1 MWDEVFNVAI
11 SNGVF
16 AVMFVALLVYVLKDS
31 RKRETKYQNLIDTL
45 SSKLNTVDEI
55 KQDVTDIKNSL
66 TKNPCIANKRGKN
79 EKTNK
84 VV

>member
-1 MWDEVFNVAI
+1 MFNVAI
-11 SNGVF
+11 SNGIF

-31 RKRETKYQNLIDTL
+31 RKREGKYQNIIDVL

-55 KQDVTDIKNSL
+55 KQDVTEIKQCL
-66 TKNPCIANKRGKN
+66 KNNPLKRRKD

>member
-1 MWDEVFNVAI
+1 MWNDVFNVAI
-11 SNGVF
+11 SNGIF

-31 RKRETKYQNLIDTL
+31 RKREGKYQNIIDVL

-55 KQDVTDIKNSL
+55 KQDVTEIKQCL
-66 TKNPCIANKRGKN
+66 KNNPLKRRKD

>member
-45 SSKLNTVDEI
+45 SNKLNTVDEI
-55 KQDVTDIKNSL
+55 KQDVTEIKNSL
-66 TKNPCIANKRGKN
+66 TKNPCIINKRGKN
-79 EKTNK
+79 EKANK
-84 VV
+84 VI